1 MSLSALSV
9 PRAKRAVKRILM
21 QKKPQSYWIIGAGNF
36 GIRAVERLG
45 KKYPQAALTVVDQ
58 DQEALDRLGDLPVH
72 RVCQEG
78 ASYLEAHLDDQTEP
92 DWIIPAVPIH
102 LAFEWVRRKLARGG
116 RIEVEPVPPEIER
129 MLPNPMRGMQGQLF
143 ASYADFLCP
152 DNCTEPID
160 KCTFTG
166 KPRKG
171 LLYKKIE
178 EISYK
183 EYRSIVIQSRQL
195 AAGVGGY
202 QPEALKRSLAEVSRT
217 KTPVLY
223 TTACLCHGVMHAFR
237 LV

>member
-1 MSLSALSV
+1 
-9 PRAKRAVKRILM
+9 M

-78 ASYLEAHLDDQTEP
+78 ASYLEASLHGQSEP
-92 DWIIPAVPIH
+92 GWIIPAVPIH
-102 LAFEWVRRKLARGG
+102 LAFEWTRRKLVRNGSV
-116 RIEVEPVPPEIER
+116 EVLAVPSEIET
-129 MLPNPMRGMQGQLF
+129 MLPNPLRGPQGQVF
-143 ASYADFLCP
+143 VSYADFRCP
-152 DNCTEPID
+152 DHCTEPYD
-160 KCTFTG
+160 QCTWTG

-183 EYRSIVIQSRQL
+183 EYRSIVIQSHQL

>member
-1 MSLSALSV
+1 M
-9 PRAKRAVKRILM
+9 
-21 QKKPQSYWIIGAGNF
+21 KKKHDSFWIIGAGSF

-78 ASYLEAHLDDQTEP
+78 ASYLEASLPGQSEP
-92 DWIIPAVPIH
+92 GWIIPAVPIH
-102 LAFEWVRRKLARGG
+102 LAFEWTRRKLVRNGSV
-116 RIEVEPVPPEIER
+116 EVLAVPSEIET
-129 MLPNPMRGMQGQLF
+129 MLPNPLRGPQGQVF
-143 ASYADFLCP
+143 VSYADFRCP
-152 DNCTEPID
+152 DHCTEPYD
-160 KCTFTG
+160 QCTWTG

-183 EYRSIVIQSRQL
+183 EYRSIVIQSHQL